1 VSLTENYYEDEN
13 YYNPALPAPRFANAK
28 AMGSM
33 DGEPYTDEAY
43 SLIWERK
50 QPLVSAPFQGRNNNW

>member
-1 VSLTENYYEDEN
+1 MSLTENYYEDEN

-33 DGEPYTDEAY
+33 DGEPYLDEDYA
-43 SLIWERK
+43 LIW
-50 QPLVSAPFQGRNNNW
+50 

>member
-33 DGEPYTDEAY
+33 DGEPYTDEACILQENLDFVLR
-43 SLIWERK
+43 SSR
-50 QPLVSAPFQGRNNNW
+50 AGRRIE